1 MARKFQIIENIE
13 SAKERLNY
21 RDVDEINQTKMAAA
35 KIKETQEAKNIL
47 NDITTETEIRK
58 IENEEKLLEAKSKQS
73 KTKLNNMHLKIKE
86 ANQNR
91 MIKFNNQISKN
102 KEREIPEYTKKA
114 KYYRILSMCASIIS
128 ALTSCLG
135 LYYDRYGANSTE
147 QPDNI
152 MMSSF
157 VAMIIISVILNIV
170 LSNLAVINKKFIN
183 RKQTLDK
190 ILQTLMYTVITFCMG
205 YSIFT
210 NYVFWSSVNPNIV
223 SALMYATIFDI
234 SSIVL
239 CLMVYKYDCLEF
251 KEEYLNEIN
260 FTETKNETE
269 KESYPTGNVFINNLK
284 RGELEDSKE
293 RLKEIQNMIPDDE
306 DDIEEIDEY
315 IDPKKP
321 LLKL

>member
-1 MARKFQIIENIE
+1 MARKFQIIDSIEN
-13 SAKERLNY
+13 AKNKLGY
-21 RDVDEINQTKMAAA
+21 RDVDQINRTKMAAA
-35 KIKETQEAKNIL
+35 KIQEEQEAKNVL
-47 NDITTETEIRK
+47 NDVETQTAIRK
-58 IENEEKLLEAKSKQS
+58 IENEEKLLKAKSKQS
-73 KTKLNNMHLKIKE
+73 ETKLNNMNLKIKE

-91 MIKFNNQISKN
+91 MIKFNDQISKN
-102 KEREIPEYTKKA
+102 KEKEIPNYTKKA
-114 KYYRILSMCASIIS
+114 KNYRILSMFASIIS

-135 LYYDRYGANSTE
+135 IYYDRYGADSTE

-260 FTETKNETE
+260 LTGNKNEDFDGRYYRGNLAEENE
-269 KESYPTGNVFINNLK
+269 KRN
-284 RGELEDSKE
+284 DAD
-293 RLKEIQNMIPDDE
+293 RLKEVTEKTKKIREALGEDESQNVL
-306 DDIEEIDEY
+306 EIVE
-315 IDPKKP
+315 KKP
-321 LLKL
+321 LQKV